1 MRLVKEFIGKEVLSA
16 DVEILGK
23 VSDIDWDVDSNQI
36 ESLIVSGSGI
46 QNTLKISN
54 GELVIPF
61 DTVDKIGDKVV
72 LKSAFAEDDGLSNI
86 EKEIQDLK
94 NQLYYESSSLP
105 KVLPQVDYSSVDPI
119 LKAKR
124 EESLALLRASIEGK
138 LQELNC
144 IGTD

>member
-16 DVEILGK
+16 EVEILGK
-23 VSDIDWDVDSNQI
+23 VSDIDLDVDSNQI
-36 ESLIVSGSGI
+36 ESLIVSSSGI

-72 LKSAFAEDDGLSNI
+72 LKSAFSEDEELSKM

-94 NQLYYESSSLP
+94 NQL
-105 KVLPQVDYSSVDPI
+105 
-119 LKAKR
+119 
-124 EESLALLRASIEGK
+124 
-138 LQELNC
+138 
-144 IGTD
+144 

>member
-23 VSDIDWDVDSNQI
+23 VS
-36 ESLIVSGSGI
+36 E
-46 QNTLKISN
+46 
-54 GELVIPF
+54 VIPF

-94 NQLYYESSSLP
+94 NQL
-105 KVLPQVDYSSVDPI
+105 
-119 LKAKR
+119 
-124 EESLALLRASIEGK
+124 
-138 LQELNC
+138 
-144 IGTD
+144 

>member
-72 LKSAFAEDDGLSNI
+72 LKSAFAEDDGLSKM

-94 NQLYYESSSLP
+94 NQL
-105 KVLPQVDYSSVDPI
+105 
-119 LKAKR
+119 
-124 EESLALLRASIEGK
+124 
-138 LQELNC
+138 
-144 IGTD
+144 

>member
-72 LKSAFAEDDGLSNI
+72 LKSAFAEDDDGLSNI

-94 NQLYYESSSLP
+94 NQL
-105 KVLPQVDYSSVDPI
+105 
-119 LKAKR
+119 
-124 EESLALLRASIEGK
+124 
-138 LQELNC
+138 
-144 IGTD
+144 

>member
-16 DVEILGK
+16 EVEILGK
-23 VSDIDWDVDSNQI
+23 VSDIDVDVDSNQI
-36 ESLIVSGSGI
+36 ESLIVSSSGI

-72 LKSAFAEDDGLSNI
+72 LKSAFSEDEELSKM

-94 NQLYYESSSLP
+94 NQL
-105 KVLPQVDYSSVDPI
+105 
-119 LKAKR
+119 
-124 EESLALLRASIEGK
+124 
-138 LQELNC
+138 
-144 IGTD
+144 

>member
-1 MRLVKEFIGKEVLSA
+1 MNKQINDKMPFFKKVFGVLAVLDAIALISAVINLLPTFPQKAEFGQPMAGIFGVMFAGMVAIKLF
-16 DVEILGK
+16 EILGK
-23 VSDIDWDVDSNQI
+23 VSDIDWDFDSNQI

-94 NQLYYESSSLP
+94 NQL
-105 KVLPQVDYSSVDPI
+105 
-119 LKAKR
+119 
-124 EESLALLRASIEGK
+124 
-138 LQELNC
+138 
-144 IGTD
+144 

>member
-16 DVEILGK
+16 EVEILGK
-23 VSDIDWDVDSNQI
+23 VSDIDLDVDSNQI

-72 LKSAFAEDDGLSNI
+72 LKSAFSEDEELSKM

-94 NQLYYESSSLP
+94 NQL
-105 KVLPQVDYSSVDPI
+105 
-119 LKAKR
+119 
-124 EESLALLRASIEGK
+124 
-138 LQELNC
+138 
-144 IGTD
+144 